1 LNLPKTVNLQT
12 HKLKNAQTVMNIPQF
27 LKEVRHEL
35 AKVTWPT
42 KNQIIQ
48 YTVVVIAISLAMAIF
63 LGLLDFMFEWLLN
76 RFII

>member
-1 LNLPKTVNLQT
+1 MTKVT
-12 HKLKNAQTVMNIPQF
+12 QF

-35 AKVTWPT
+35 SKVSWPT

-48 YTVVVIAISLAMAIF
+48 YTAVVIAISLATAVF

-76 RFII
+76 TLVLR